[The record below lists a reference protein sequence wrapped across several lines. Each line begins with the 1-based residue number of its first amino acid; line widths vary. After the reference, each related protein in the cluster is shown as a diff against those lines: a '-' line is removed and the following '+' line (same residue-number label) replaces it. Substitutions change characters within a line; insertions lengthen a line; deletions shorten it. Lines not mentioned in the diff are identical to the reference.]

1 MSKKINVRTVLKK
14 HKLGLSENKIAQTCH
29 MSKHSVK
36 AVLDRLRD
44 IEFDLGTID
53 NYSDDELYSMFFPTK
68 YESENLYFKVDY
80 DYVHN
85 ELKKLRL
92 TLEYCG
98 MSVKTLFQRACIPI
112 AILLTV
118 VDILI
123 L

>member
-36 AVLDRLRD
+36 AVLDILRA
-44 IEFDLGTID
+44 IEFDLSSID

-68 YESENLYFKVDY
+68 YESENLYSKVDY

-85 ELKKLRL
+85 ELK
-92 TLEYCG
+92 
-98 MSVKTLFQRACIPI
+98 S
-112 AILLTV
+112 LL
-118 VDILI
+118 LS
-123 L
+123 